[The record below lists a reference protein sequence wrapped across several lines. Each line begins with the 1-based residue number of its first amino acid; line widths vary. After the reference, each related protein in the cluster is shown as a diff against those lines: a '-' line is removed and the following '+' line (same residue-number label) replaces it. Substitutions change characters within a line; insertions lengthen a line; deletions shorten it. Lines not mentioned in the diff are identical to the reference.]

1 MISKIIKLLVCIYI
15 LVTAPFVFF
24 TGLAAL
30 ALQQNARLDQTAL
43 VLGAGIKCE
52 LKTNIPLC
60 LPSNVL
66 KNRLDKAL
74 ELYATGKIKKILVS
88 GNGNQPYYNET
99 RVMVNYLQ
107 ANKVSV
113 NNIIADYRG
122 NSTYDSCKNAKQEF
136 NLKKVLIITQAFHM
150 SRSVYFCKS
159 FGLDVGGQIADDSSQ
174 ETTKYGLARELPA
187 SWKALGL
194 VHCPQCR
201 LVALEVF

>member
-1 MISKIIKLLVCIYI
+1 MIPKLIKLLVFVYI
-15 LVTAPFVFF
+15 LVAAPFVCF

-30 ALQQNARLDQTAL
+30 ALQQNVSLDQTAL

-74 ELYATGKIKKILVS
+74 ELYAAGKIKKILVS

-107 ANKVSV
+107 ANKVSP
-113 NNIIADYRG
+113 NNITADYRG
-122 NSTYDSCKNAKQEF
+122 NSTFDSCKNAKQEF
-136 NLKKVLIITQAFHM
+136 NLKKVLIITQAFHI
-150 SRSVYFCKS
+150 SRSVFFCRS
-159 FGLDVGGQIADDSSQ
+159 FGLDVGGQIAEDSSQ
-174 ETTKYGLARELPA
+174 ETTRYGLIRELPA
-187 SWKALGL
+187 SWKAIGL
-194 VHCPQCR
+194 MYCPQCKF
-201 LVALEVF
+201 VSSEMF